1 MSKEFE
7 AKATLSHYRIV
18 AKLGAGGMGEVY
30 LAEDTLLD
38 RKVAL
43 KLLPAEFTED
53 EDRVYRFV
61 QEAKAASA
69 LNHPNI
75 ITIYEIG
82 EIDGTHFIATEF
94 IDGQTL
100 RQQMTSGE
108 MTLHAALDIAIQ
120 TASALTAAHEAGI
133 VHRDIKPENVMLR
146 RDGIIKVLDFGLA
159 KLTEQQP
166 AEVNVDAPTAAKIE
180 TDPGTVMGTA
190 SYMSPEQARGQ
201 KLDARTDIFSLS
213 VVLYEMIASRSPFE
227 GVNAFE
233 VIGAILNRE
242 PQPLKTHRPELPDE
256 LERIISKALRK
267 DREQRYQHI
276 KDLQLDLADLRR
288 ELEFEERLKVKQMQP
303 AAKGVETK
311 SGEQTATA
319 PVAVLTTGSAT
330 PHLTTSS
337 AEYLVGEIKRHKP
350 GMVLAVGLLLIA
362 VAAGTYF
369 LSSFSR
375 QTGPITSLAILPFI
389 NASGNAEVEYLS
401 DGMTETLISSLSQLP
416 NLNVKARSSVFRYKG
431 REMNLQKI
439 AQELKVQAILTGR
452 VVERGEQLTLSLE
465 LVDTRTEN
473 AIWSEQY
480 NRKQTDLV
488 ALQSEIARDVS
499 SKLRAKLSGT
509 DQAKVTKNYTANPEA
524 YQLYLKS
531 RFYWNK
537 RTVDG
542 LKQAVEYY
550 KQAIERD
557 PAFALAY
564 SGLAETYVLFP
575 VYSVASPK
583 ESMPLAKAAAL
594 KALEIDETIAEA
606 HAALGLYLS
615 NYAWN
620 QAAAE
625 KELRRAI
632 ELKPN
637 YPTAHHWLGNG
648 PLLTMQRFDEA
659 VAAGR
664 RAEELDPLSVIIS
677 ADTGYTLLFARRY
690 DEVMAQCQRTLTL
703 DPNFYYTHYL
713 LGWAY
718 YGKGMYREAIAAYRK
733 SLELNPDPYAKA
745 LLALALAKSGGLAEA
760 IKLRDELVS
769 ESTRRYLPGYHIAI
783 ANMALGERDEALAR
797 LEKDLTERGPQC
809 SSLSFDPIL
818 DDLRNDPRFADLVR
832 RVALAK
838 MD

>member
-1 MSKEFE
+1 M
-7 AKATLSHYRIV
+7 R
-18 AKLGAGGMGEVY
+18 
-30 LAEDTLLD
+30 
-38 RKVAL
+38 
-43 KLLPAEFTED
+43 
-53 EDRVYRFV
+53 
-61 QEAKAASA
+61 EAKAASA

-75 ITIYEIG
+75 ITVYEIG
-82 EIDGTHFIATEF
+82 QAEDVHFIATEF
-94 IDGQTL
+94 IDGHTL
-100 RQQMTSGE
+100 RQHVTSGKL
-108 MTLHAALDIAIQ
+108 TLQAALDITIQ
-120 TASALTAAHEAGI
+120 IASALVAAHEAGI
-133 VHRDIKPENVMLR
+133 VHRDIKPENVMVR
-146 RDGIIKVLDFGLA
+146 RDGLIKVLDFGLA
-159 KLTEQQP
+159 KLTEQQS
-166 AEVNVDAPTAAKIE
+166 AEVNVDAPTAAKID

-201 KLDARTDIFSLS
+201 KLDARTDIFSLG
-213 VVLYEMIASRSPFE
+213 VLLYEIIAGRSPFE

-242 PQPLKTHRPELPDE
+242 PQPIKTHRPELPDE
-256 LERIISKALRK
+256 FERILAKALRK

-288 ELEFEERLKVKQMQP
+288 EMEFEERLKAKQMLP
-303 AAKGVETK
+303 APEGVETK
-311 SGEQTATA
+311 SGHQTATA
-319 PVAVLTTGSAT
+319 PVAVLTTESAA

-337 AEYLVGEIKRHKP
+337 AEYLVGEIKRHKL
-350 GMVLAVGLLLIA
+350 GVGFAVGLLLIA
-362 VAAGTYF
+362 VAAGIYF
-369 LSSFSR
+369 WSSSGR
-375 QTGPITSLAILPFI
+375 QTGPITSLAILPFV
-389 NASGNAEVEYLS
+389 NASGNADVEYLS
-401 DGMTETLISSLSQLP
+401 DGMTDTLISSLSQLP

-431 REMNLQKI
+431 KEIDLQKI

-480 NRKQTDLV
+480 NRRQADLLTLQT
-488 ALQSEIARDVS
+488 EIARDVS
-499 SKLRAKLSGT
+499 SKLKTKLSGA
-509 DQAKVTKNYTANPEA
+509 DEAKVTKNYTANAEA
-524 YQLYLKS
+524 YQLYLKGK
-531 RFYWNK
+531 FYWNK

-542 LKQAVEYY
+542 LKQAAGYY

-583 ESMPLAKAAAL
+583 ESMPQAKAAAL
-594 KALEIDETIAEA
+594 KALEIDETLAEA

-620 QAAAE
+620 QQASE

-632 ELKPN
+632 ELKPS
-637 YPTAHHWLGNG
+637 YATAHHWLGNC
-648 PLLTMQRFDEA
+648 PLLATERFDEA

-677 ADTGYTLLFARRY
+677 ADTGYNLLFARRY
-690 DEVMAQCQRTLTL
+690 DEAIAQCQRTLLL
-703 DPNFYYTHYL
+703 DPNFYYAHYL

-733 SLELNPDPYAKA
+733 SLELNLDPYAKS
-745 LLALALAKSGGLAEA
+745 LLAVVLAKSGERAEA
-760 IKLRDELVS
+760 IKLRDELVG

-783 ANMALGERDEALAR
+783 ANMGLGERDAAFAM
-797 LEKDLTERGPQC
+797 LEKDFAERGPQ
-809 SSLSFDPIL
+809 SVSLAIDPIL
-818 DDLRNDPRFADLVR
+818 DDLRADPRFADLVR
-832 RVALAK
+832 RIKLAK